1 MAYKR
6 YTDEDRIKALELLAL
21 GHSLSDVSR
30 TFNIPITTIH
40 NWEKEKTDGAREIKK
55 ELNSEELERIRK
67 EKKEEFVTEANS
79 IIFKGLKLLDKRITR
94 ALEEEESITDL
105 IEKLQDKDTKIEDE
119 SLSRYEVI
127 ELCKKL
133 KEMKVQRVSEIT
145 TAIGTLY
152 DKQALAQGDATQ
164 NINGKLTLENLLDK
178 VKGEEY

>member
-1 MAYKR
+1 MAYRR

-40 NWEKEKTDGAREIKK
+40 NWEKEKTDGARELKK

-67 EKKEEFVTEANS
+67 EKKEEFVAKAND
-79 IIFKGLKLLDKRITR
+79 IIKKGLSLLDKRITR
-94 ALEEEESITDL
+94 ALEEEESLDEL
-105 IEKLQDKDTKIEDE
+105 ICELVKKNNENE
-119 SLSRYEVI
+119 LSISEI
-127 ELCKKL
+127 KEIANKL

-152 DKQALAQGDATQ
+152 DKQALAIGEATV
-164 NINGKLTLENLLDK
+164 NAGIKIVIEDG
-178 VKGEEY
+178 GEGFAD